1 MGAKTVEEYASKQ
14 GEFEEVVLALAE
26 LVRKAA
32 PKAEEAIKWAQPVW
46 SQAGPFC
53 YMKAFKKYVNF
64 GFWRGAEL
72 DDPKGLLEGSG
83 KKMRHVRVESVK
95 DIPTAALKNFIKQ
108 AIKLNEAK
116 GDPSR

>member
-1 MGAKTVEEYASKQ
+1 MSAKTVKDYASKQ
-14 GEFEEVVLALAE
+14 GEFKDVVLALAA

-32 PKAEEAIKWAQPVW
+32 PKAEESIKWAQPVW
-46 SQAGPFC
+46 SQSGPFC
-53 YMKAFKKYVNF
+53 YMKAFKKYVNL

-72 DDPKGLLEGSG
+72 DDPKGLLEGTG

-95 DIPTAALKNFIKQ
+95 DIPAAALKNFIKQ
-108 AIKLNEAK
+108 AVKLNETK

>member
-1 MGAKTVEEYASKQ
+1 MAADSVEDYASRQ
-14 GEFEEVVLALAE
+14 GEFEEVVIALAE

-32 PKAEEAIKWAQPVW
+32 PKANEAIKWAQPVW

-53 YMKAFKKYVNF
+53 YLKAFKSYVNF

-72 DDPKGLLEGSG
+72 DDPKGLLEGTG
-83 KKMRHVRVESVK
+83 NKMRHIKIESVRA
-95 DIPTAALKNFIKQ
+95 IPATALKNFIKQ
-108 AIKLNEAK
+108 AIKLNEAN